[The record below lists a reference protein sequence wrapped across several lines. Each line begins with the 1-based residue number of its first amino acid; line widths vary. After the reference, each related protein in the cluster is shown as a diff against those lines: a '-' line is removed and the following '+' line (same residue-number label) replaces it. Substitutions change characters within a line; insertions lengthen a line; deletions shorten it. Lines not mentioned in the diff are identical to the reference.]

1 MPVVMKQTNQMV
13 ADDIS
18 TVYDIIKI
26 AVLLSKFD
34 IAKQYT
40 DKYKSQLPT
49 DNKVLT
55 RLYKEIEVHTL

>member
-1 MPVVMKQTNQMV
+1 LEDFIEANQMV

-26 AVLLSKFD
+26 AVLLSNFD
-34 IAKQYT
+34 IAKQYV

-49 DNKVLT
+49 DDRVLIK
-55 RLYKEIEVHTL
+55 LYKEIEVHTL

>member
-1 MPVVMKQTNQMV
+1 MV

-40 DKYKSQLPT
+40 DKYKSQLPA
-49 DNKVLT
+49 DNKVLI

>member
-1 MPVVMKQTNQMV
+1 MEDFITANQMID
-13 ADDIS
+13 DDIS

-34 IAKQYT
+34 IAKKYA
-40 DKYKSQLPT
+40 DKYKSELPN
-49 DNKVLT
+49 DNKVLK